1 YGQIGGGAA
10 SQPFNRPGLPDGLRT
25 TSAMTVLRPLG
36 RVKYDSLQASVNRR
50 MSNGFQFTAAYTY
63 ANAIDWW
70 ADNIPIPE
78 YWDLNKGEQSG
89 IYAAVPHKFDTSVVY
104 ELPFGAGREF
114 LSNGALVGKI
124 VGGWQLNAFFTAYS
138 GKPFTVGA
146 SSASLNAPGSSQRAD
161 QVKDTVAIAGFT
173 PGASYFDVTAFKP
186 VTEAR
191 FGDAGVNSIRGPG
204 VANLDMSLF
213 RTVPLSGTRH
223 LQFRLEVFNV
233 TNTPHFANPANLNV
247 SNLQLNPDGSVRS
260 LNGFGVIS
268 STQGIGREYD
278 ERYLR
283 LGVRLS
289 F

>member
-1 YGQIGGGAA
+1 
-10 SQPFNRPGLPDGLRT
+10 
-25 TSAMTVLRPLG
+25 
-36 RVKYDSLQASVNRR
+36 
-50 MSNGFQFTAAYTY
+50 
-63 ANAIDWW
+63 
-70 ADNIPIPE
+70 
-78 YWDLNKGEQSG
+78 LNQGEQSG

-104 ELPFGAGREF
+104 GLPFGSGRKF
-114 LSNGALVGKI
+114 LSNGALLGKI
-124 VGGWQLNAFFTAYS
+124 VGGWQLNAFFTASS

-161 QVKDTVAIAGFT
+161 QAKDTVAIAGVM
-173 PGASYFDVTAFKP
+173 PGGSYFDVTAFKP

-191 FGDAGVNSIRGPG
+191 FGTAGVNSIRGPG

-213 RTVPLSGTRH
+213 RTIALSGTRH

-233 TNTPHFANPANLNV
+233 TNTPHFANPANVNV
-247 SNLQLNPDGSVRS
+247 SNLQVNPDGSVRS

-268 STQGIGREYD
+268 STQSIGREYD